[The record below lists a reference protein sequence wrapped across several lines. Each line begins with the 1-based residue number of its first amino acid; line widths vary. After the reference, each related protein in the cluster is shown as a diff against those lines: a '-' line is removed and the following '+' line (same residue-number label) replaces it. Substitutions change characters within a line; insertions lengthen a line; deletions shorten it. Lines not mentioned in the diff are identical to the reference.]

1 MDLPAPI
8 IGKKDY
14 KPVLQMVVGPPLGW
28 ACIGQ
33 TAYFGARE
41 EQREI
46 FSYDLHFSLLRSHC
60 VCNFRCQGGSN
71 VCNSSGRPAGPP
83 PPSLLI
89 FPCLISCRLG
99 SSGRNQLEEEAIITL
114 LGYRLPSGA
123 QLRGRVR
130 KHPYLF
136 REHPPLA
143 RLAGSRP
150 LSALSVEVFQL

>member
-8 IGKKDY
+8 IGKNDY

-60 VCNFRCQGGSN
+60 ACNFRCQGLMSATLQG
-71 VCNSSGRPAGPP
+71 GQLG
-83 PPSLLI
+83 LL
-89 FPCLISCRLG
+89 
-99 SSGRNQLEEEAIITL
+99 
-114 LGYRLPSGA
+114 
-123 QLRGRVR
+123 
-130 KHPYLF
+130 H
-136 REHPPLA
+136 LA
-143 RLAGSRP
+143 C
-150 LSALSVEVFQL
+150 